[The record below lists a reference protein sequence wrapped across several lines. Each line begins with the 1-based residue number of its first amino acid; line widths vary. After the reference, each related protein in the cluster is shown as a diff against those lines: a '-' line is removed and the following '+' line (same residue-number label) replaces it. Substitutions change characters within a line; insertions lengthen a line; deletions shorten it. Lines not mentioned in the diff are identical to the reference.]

1 MIIIGLGS
9 QRLVIRLC
17 WIAML
22 VETELINLITAT
34 TLSWMWSMRYRSNPL
49 LKQMSMNRLITPM
62 SITFNCLKRCNTK
75 HNPSTNTTQCVTYL
89 TVYLPTLIKCLWLV
103 CFYIVNFCKWLQLDW
118 DPEIIESLVHSFLYR
133 CSWLTNN
140 LTVRLLAY

>member
-1 MIIIGLGS
+1 MIIIRLGS

-49 LKQMSMNRLITPM
+49 LKQMSMN
-62 SITFNCLKRCNTK
+62 
-75 HNPSTNTTQCVTYL
+75 
-89 TVYLPTLIKCLWLV
+89 
-103 CFYIVNFCKWLQLDW
+103 
-118 DPEIIESLVHSFLYR
+118 
-133 CSWLTNN
+133 
-140 LTVRLLAY
+140 